1 MKRQCAVRGVRVS
14 GETSIFA
21 RTSNN
26 RAYGDFAKRP
36 VAALLAKCGHFFGAR
51 RSALGLLKR
60 TTEAAGQ
67 NNLTARVVPPTL
79 SLFRHI
85 LAPSVWHVQLQGR
98 YFDNGTFS
106 PGTAPIKQI

>member
-1 MKRQCAVRGVRVS
+1 MKRSVRGPGGLGS

-79 SLFRHI
+79 SLFRNI
-85 LAPSVWHVQLQGR
+85 LAPAVWHVQVQGR
-98 YFDNGTFS
+98 
-106 PGTAPIKQI
+106 